1 ALEAL
6 ATRPLV
12 VTTLRIHVLLLLI
25 PPLQLT
31 DVFNYLGYARLGAL
45 HHLNPYAHVIGAE
58 AHDPIFRLAT
68 WHNLHSPYGPLFTA
82 ATYLLPIGSLSVSYW
97 LLKTITVLGSL
108 AFLAL
113 LWVCAVHL
121 RRDPRVVIALVALN
135 PIYIIYAVG
144 GFHNDFFMLVP
155 STAAIALL
163 TAPVG
168 DGSSLRRRDLG
179 AGAVLMLA
187 VAVKFTAVL
196 LLPFLLLAVDSGGR
210 RLRILAG
217 ALLGAIP
224 LAALSLAVFGVSLP
238 NLQDQS
244 T

>member
-1 ALEAL
+1 MI
-6 ATRPLV
+6 TV
-12 VTTLRIHVLLLLI
+12 VAIHVLLLLS

-31 DVFNYLGYARLGAL
+31 DLFNYIGYARLGAL

-82 ATYLLPIGSLSVSYW
+82 ATYLLPIGSLSLSYW
-97 LLKTITVLGSL
+97 LLKTITVLASL
-108 AFLAL
+108 AFLGL
-113 LWVCAVHL
+113 LWLCAVNL
-121 RRDPRVVIALVALN
+121 RRDPRLVLVLVALN

-155 STAAIALL
+155 ATAAIALL
-163 TAPVG
+163 TATAARRHRAALE
-168 DGSSLRRRDLG
+168 GSR

-196 LLPFLLLAVDSGGR
+196 LLPFLLSRSTPAGGGCGSSPAR
-210 RLRILAG
+210 RSARSRW
-217 ALLGAIP
+217 P
-224 LAALSLAVFGVSLP
+224 R
-238 NLQDQS
+238 
-244 T
+244 